1 MLFRS
6 RGLRRLRHAHIESFE
21 LRCIRLNLLKNCSL
35 SRLIPH
41 ETWKKEFTVSYEG
54 TGKPLADGHVSDGG
68 DILTE
73 RSYANLIKII
83 DIHIDALKANST
95 GD

>member
-1 MLFRS
+1 M
-6 RGLRRLRHAHIESFE
+6 
-21 LRCIRLNLLKNCSL
+21 
-35 SRLIPH
+35 
-41 ETWKKEFTVSYEG
+41 SYEG